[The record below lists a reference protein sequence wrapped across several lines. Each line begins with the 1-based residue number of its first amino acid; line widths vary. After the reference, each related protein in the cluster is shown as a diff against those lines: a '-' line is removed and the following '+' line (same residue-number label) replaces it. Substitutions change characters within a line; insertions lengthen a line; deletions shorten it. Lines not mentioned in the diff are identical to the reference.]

1 MRTERMEIGSI
12 LDAIERRPDLCA
24 DILRLESAKD
34 AAYAALLRHVATQ
47 GRPWLRV
54 RVVAK

>member
-1 MRTERMEIGSI
+1 MRTERMSIGAV
-12 LDAIERRPDLCA
+12 LDAIERHPELCSRL
-24 DILRLESAKD
+24 LRLEAAKG
-34 AAYAALLRHVATQ
+34 AAYDAMLRQVATQ